1 MFSTARTATVKLCGA
16 DAATEVFKSDID
28 ISNMFW
34 ADLTGLKPD
43 TKYFYTCG
51 NDKHRSEEFYFST
64 APENLTKFKFLCVS
78 DQQKGEPFDCPDYS
92 HFNGFVK
99 EMLEK
104 NPDTRF
110 ILTGGDNTDCGQHEV
125 QWNGA
130 FSGLVGISEHIPFMM
145 TLGNHD
151 NRGFKDY
158 KKRRRQILRRTCGV
172 L

>member
-1 MFSTARTATVKLCGA
+1 MTAKNETCHGSVCLTART
-16 DAATEVFKSDID
+16 IR
-28 ISNMFW
+28 IST
-34 ADLTGLKPD
+34 DLSKRCS
-43 TKYFYTCG
+43 K
-51 NDKHRSEEFYFST
+51 
-64 APENLTKFKFLCVS
+64 
-78 DQQKGEPFDCPDYS
+78 
-92 HFNGFVK
+92 
-99 EMLEK
+99 K

-158 KKRRRQILRRTCGV
+158 KNRRRQILRRTCGV

>member
-1 MFSTARTATVKLCGA
+1 MSQAVKPVRGSTEQPDHIMLSIKGDAATSMTVTWRTCTDIKEGYVLYREDGSSEIMRA

-51 NDKHRSEEFYFST
+51 DSEHRSEEFYFST

-99 EMLEK
+99 KMLEK
-104 NPDTRF
+104 TPASF
-110 ILTGGDNTDCGQHEV
+110 
-125 QWNGA
+125 
-130 FSGLVGISEHIPFMM
+130 
-145 TLGNHD
+145 
-151 NRGFKDY
+151 
-158 KKRRRQILRRTCGV
+158 
-172 L
+172 